1 MFHNQ
6 AKIFWVVFVLVYL
19 SLPAYYLIQREEIKK
34 QKTCKSICKALSFN
48 LIRIRC
54 KLYNNIIL
62 LNLLRKYFI

>member
-34 QKTCKSICKALSFN
+34 NANQYAKRCP

-62 LNLLRKYFI
+62 SNLLRKYFI